1 MKDIKTLNQLVA
13 PKPVSYGIGQM
24 KYSGIPLVNVSV
36 IAKAPAKKK
45 EDQVPVLAFYTFSPF
60 NYNSDKEPQVAYLS
74 GIEFMSGSRDFGN
87 SNYLSMM
94 KFIKEQKEVLDQG
107 VHDS

>member
-36 IAKAPAKKK
+36 IAKAPAKRKK
-45 EDQVPVLAFYTFSPF
+45 IKCQ
-60 NYNSDKEPQVAYLS
+60 YL
-74 GIEFMSGSRDFGN
+74 
-87 SNYLSMM
+87 LSILSHRLIIIV
-94 KFIKEQKEVLDQG
+94 IKNHKLLI
-107 VHDS
+107 

>member
-36 IAKAPAKKK
+36 IAKAPAKRKK
-45 EDQVPVLAFYTFSPF
+45 IKCQYLLSILSPF

-94 KFIKEQKEVLDQG
+94 KFIKEQKKY
-107 VHDS
+107 